1 MAPLAVLSPREASI
15 FACLADTVVAPE
27 PVLPP
32 VRETDAVAF
41 FDRWMSRAPR
51 VNRIALRGLLYT
63 LETGPRLLGFG
74 ARMRRLTPERRAE
87 YLRAIERS
95 SVPQLRQLAKLLQ
108 GFGQLAY
115 YGDDGIMVRL
125 GYDADAN
132 VARGRGLREREGRP

>member
-1 MAPLAVLSPREASI
+1 MA
-15 FACLADTVVAPE
+15 
-27 PVLPP
+27 
-32 VRETDAVAF
+32 
-41 FDRWMSRAPR
+41 RAPR